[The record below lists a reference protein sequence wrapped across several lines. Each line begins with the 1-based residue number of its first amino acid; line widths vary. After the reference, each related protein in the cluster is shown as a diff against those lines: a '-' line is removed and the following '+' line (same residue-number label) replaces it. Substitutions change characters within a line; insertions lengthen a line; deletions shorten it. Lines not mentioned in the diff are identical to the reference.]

1 MRALTVLGVALGLL
15 LWGGMPAALADE
27 KDAETCIR
35 TKIWDGYADR
45 WAVRSATKALLKWKE
60 YRVYMLTLYAGTE
73 YRFQACGD
81 KTANNVDLVLYDAA
95 GKEIGRDATTN
106 REPELLYK
114 PSATNTYY
122 IAVFMSSQ
130 TDLTKR
136 SGVAVATT
144 YR

>member
-1 MRALTVLGVALGLL
+1 MRALILALLALL
-15 LWGGMPAALADE
+15 TLAAPRALADE

-60 YRVYMLTLYAGTE
+60 YRVYMLTLYSGTE

-95 GKEIGRDATTN
+95 GKEIARDKTTN
-106 REPELLYK
+106 REPELVFE
-114 PSATNTYY
+114 PTGTNTYY

-136 SGVAVATT
+136 SGVALATT

>member
-1 MRALTVLGVALGLL
+1 MRAFVMALLAL
-15 LWGGMPAALADE
+15 SLAAPTALADE

-95 GKEIGRDATTN
+95 GKEIGRDKTTN
-106 REPELLYK
+106 REPELLFS
-114 PSATNTYY
+114 PDATNTYY
-122 IAVFMSSQ
+122 VAVFMSSQ